1 MLGSPLPLFVSVRFL
16 MTPILPPPD
25 DSSGFYFLSNCS
37 DDSSGFVINYN
48 ILCLLT
54 FFITLAIQIREVT
67 LVSLSRDYYIQK
79 THFVSLPRF

>member
-16 MTPILPPPD
+16 MTPILPPP
-25 DSSGFYFLSNCS
+25 